1 MIALGCEIE
10 GTVEHSVLAS
20 NVVVEEGAEVR
31 DSVIMAGTV
40 IKKGAKVLYSI
51 IDENVVVEEGAAVGD
66 PQDAGKGIAVLG
78 RQITIGKNAKVDG
91 GKILDQDYKGE

>member
-1 MIALGCEIE
+1 
-10 GTVEHSVLAS
+10 
-20 NVVVEEGAEVR
+20 
-31 DSVIMAGTV
+31 MAGTL

-51 IDENVVVEEGAAVGD
+51 LDGNVTVEEGAVVGD

-78 RQITIGKNAKVDG
+78 RQITIGRNAKVDG